1 MDNMVFTLEEGA
13 LMIEALEALKQ
24 FNIPEYLLS
33 KTNALQ
39 NRIANGFPSFTRGEL
54 NNICIGLEL
63 LLEDDPMDW
72 QANALLCRL
81 RSSFDLP
88 KQL

>member
-1 MDNMVFTLEEGA
+1 MDKTVFNLEEGA
-13 LMIEALEALKQ
+13 LMIEALEALKEH
-24 FNIPEYLLS
+24 NNREYLLS
-33 KTNALQ
+33 KINALQ
-39 NRIANGFPSFTRGEL
+39 NRIANGFPSFTLGEL
-54 NNICIGLEL
+54 KNICLGLEL

-72 QANALLCRL
+72 KANTLLCRL